1 VRLSPTLAADR
12 VSAAA
17 LWAVGLSPA
26 VFSVFV
32 WDRVPDTE
40 GVPVDWGS
48 AAAQPASAPWR
59 IDVGL
64 AYASLTIGLLVAT
77 LVLAVADTRRTSRS
91 RAGDLLVAAA
101 VGVYVGPL
109 LSAAVGGHGGVA
121 NWRLWLGPLC
131 VAALYA
137 SPELTLEAM
146 LRRLR
151 PILRV
156 YTWGSLCALVVAPGW
171 ALTPNDIVNF
181 RLPWLGAARLVGL
194 TDHPIP
200 LGVMA
205 AAVLALELTPLMRS
219 RLWTLHAA
227 AAAAVLLLAQS
238 RTAWIAALVG
248 LPLIYQR
255 SATRRVSPLLVR
267 GLITSMACC
276 AAALVPTL
284 ATRFGQA
291 LSTPEVSSLHGRT
304 TVWDLAM
311 SAFRG
316 NPLFG
321 YGPTLFTDPSSPV
334 HGMYAHAHSQIYQT
348 LSTSGLVGAVGLLLF
363 VVVLLA
369 TAARTGAVSAGL
381 TWALV
386 AITLVT
392 CLAEAPLRSDEFDP
406 FLLLVVADIAVLLAA
421 GRAAAAVEPAGQP
434 VVPAAAPATGYG
446 RSARS
451 AANSWSAAG
460 SSSTSRFGSAG

>member
-1 VRLSPTLAADR
+1 MRFSPTVAAER

-32 WDRVPDTE
+32 WERVPDTE

-48 AAAQPASAPWR
+48 AAPQAATAPWR

-64 AYASLTIGLLVAT
+64 AYASVTIGLLVAT
-77 LVLAVADTRRTSRS
+77 LVLAVADNRRTPRS
-91 RAGDLLVAAA
+91 HVGGPLAAAA
-101 VGVYVGPL
+101 VGVYLGPL
-109 LSAAVGGHGGVA
+109 LSAAAGGHGGVA
-121 NWRLWLGPLC
+121 DWRLWLGPLC
-131 VAALYA
+131 VAAVYA
-137 SPELTLEAM
+137 SPALTLETL

-151 PILRV
+151 VILRV
-156 YTWGSLCALVVAPGW
+156 YTWGSLCALVVAPDW

-181 RLPWLGAARLVGL
+181 RLPWVGAARLVGL

-205 AAVLALELTPLMRS
+205 AAVLALELAPLVRS

-248 LPLIYQR
+248 LPLIYR
-255 SATRRVSPLLVR
+255 HTSARRVPPLLVR
-267 GLITSMACC
+267 GLIAGMACC
-276 AAALVPTL
+276 AGALVPTV
-284 ATRFGQA
+284 AMRFTKV
-291 LSTPEVSSLHGRT
+291 LSSPEVVSLHGRT

-311 SAFRG
+311 SAFRAD
-316 NPLFG
+316 PLFG

-334 HGMYAHAHSQIYQT
+334 HGTYAHAHSQIYQT

-363 VVVLLA
+363 AVALLA
-369 TAARTGAVSAGL
+369 AASRTGAVSAGL
-381 TWALV
+381 TWSLV
-386 AITLVT
+386 GITLVT
-392 CLAEAPLRSDEFDP
+392 CMAEAPLRSDEFSP
-406 FLLLVVADIAVLLAA
+406 FLLLVVVDIAVLLAA
-421 GRAAAAVEPAGQP
+421 ERAAAAVEPAAQP
-434 VVPAAAPATGYG
+434 VVPAAGYG

-451 AANSWSAAG
+451 AANNWPAAG
-460 SSSTSRFGSAG
+460 SSNTSRLGSAG